1 MEEPRR
7 DTFVIYP
14 RHMASL
20 VNEQFFEPEFLRDR
34 SKLIGRAQGRGVAWF
49 FEHEDNKY
57 VLRHYYR
64 GGLVA
69 KLSRDQYIWRGLEQ
83 TRPYREMG
91 ILQQLAIHDAPV
103 ALPFAA
109 RVTRHGLRYRADII
123 TCAIAG
129 AQTLV
134 QRLVKGAMPEGSWR
148 DVGAAIAAV
157 HATGVYHADL
167 NAHNILFDSNE
178 QVFIIDFDKAQLLG
192 ATHAKAAEKSGEQL
206 ASDDRQ
212 WRDKN
217 LQRLQ
222 RSLRKEKA
230 KCSELHFDESG
241 WQALCSAYQNA
252 CALVLDDS

>member
-103 ALPFAA
+103 ALPDSIRILDAT
-109 RVTRHGLRYRADII
+109 VTRRSRSGDII
-123 TCAIAG
+123 G
-129 AQTLV
+129 PD
-134 QRLVKGAMPEGSWR
+134 QRVDVMTALKSMTIWPAYQHFEEARKGSLAKGKL
-148 DVGAAIAAV
+148 
-157 HATGVYHADL
+157 ADL
-167 NAHNILFDSNE
+167 VILSQDPTA
-178 QVFIIDFDKAQLLG
+178 IDPETLDTIKVME
-192 ATHAKAAEKSGEQL
+192 TIKEGE
-206 ASDDRQ
+206 SIYKRP
-212 WRDKN
+212 
-217 LQRLQ
+217 
-222 RSLRKEKA
+222 E
-230 KCSELHFDESG
+230 
-241 WQALCSAYQNA
+241 
-252 CALVLDDS
+252 